1 MIKEID
7 PFFLLIRYPSRR
19 ELRRFESCLVILKT
33 LGLVKRYLVR
43 MDPEIK
49 GIFATITR
57 RGSLTVPRR
66 DQGHTQVLNWPDL
79 LQWFV
84 FLLTEETGFLSR

>member
-84 FLLTEETGFLSR
+84 FLLTEGTGFLSR